1 MMEYRKLPHGEEQI
15 SVIGFGTS
23 SIGAAGEKEIE
34 AAMELALDTRI
45 LDMLMFSIN
54 PAYDYRQ
61 GGAFAVGGADERQS
75 LYRSCEAESAW
86 TGSGSILENSV
97 KAPEAASGLQHI
109 FQNIHRDLRS
119 QIPGR
124 SLRFGDICRKAPG
137 MPSVFYKPDK
147 PSVYIDAV

>member
-1 MMEYRKLPHGEEQI
+1 MQLKEKGVVRHIGLSSHTP
-15 SVIGFGTS
+15 SVVHT
-23 SIGAAGEKEIE
+23 
-34 AAMELALDTRI
+34 ALDTRI